1 MIRTKG
7 EAGTGDIIEAV
18 RHVRLVNGAIAEL
31 KAKNKEQLYL
41 IATKFADNY
50 TVLLKEIR
58 TAHGEPA
65 SVAEADVVF
74 ANENLD
80 TITEGLFQILTE
92 VKKIQ
97 RLPVVNFAAGGGAA
111 AAPAAPMMVMGWGG
125 GVVGGGVFQFEQ
137 PGGRRRAA
145 VHAVGPL
152 DAPLTPAGG
161 SPRTGP

>member
-1 MIRTKG
+1 MMRTKG

-31 KAKNKEQLYL
+31 KSKSKEQLYL
-41 IATKFADNY
+41 IATKFADSY

-58 TAHGEPA
+58 VAHGEPA
-65 SVAEADVVF
+65 SVSEADVVF

-97 RLPVVNFAAGGGAA
+97 RLPVVNFAAGGVATPA
-111 AAPAAPMMVMGWGG
+111 DAAPMMLMGCDGG
-125 GVVGGGVFQFEQ
+125 FVG
-137 PGGRRRAA
+137 PGIFKSANPEGRRRAA
-145 VHAVGPL
+145 GARV
-152 DAPLTPAGG
+152 APLGDPPTAPQV
-161 SPRTGP
+161 SNS